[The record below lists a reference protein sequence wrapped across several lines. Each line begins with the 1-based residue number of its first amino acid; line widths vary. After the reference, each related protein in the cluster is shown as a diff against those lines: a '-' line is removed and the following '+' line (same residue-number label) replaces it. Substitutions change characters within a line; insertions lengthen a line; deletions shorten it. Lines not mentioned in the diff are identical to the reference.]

1 MSISVDIFLYNPV
14 QELFSSINLLTI
26 LRFCDD
32 HSSNSILYHCP
43 ITPWLPGGCSCPTRP
58 YTASCHITSSDPL
71 LCSWY
76 SFDWERSMA
85 DQSQGTQGMVA
96 ADIRTVW
103 HQHNTPCYAL
113 DGWVCVLVCLV
124 WTLNPQ
130 CHLIMTPPPR
140 LTSQLSI
147 KVCVSVWRAWDGA
160 GDLSRRKPSPNIFAS
175 MPPSN
180 GQGWGASRD
189 LNILNKVLFSFF

>member
-1 MSISVDIFLYNPV
+1 MSISVDILLYNPV

-103 HQHNTPCYAL
+103 HQHNTLPMHS
-113 DGWVCVLVCLV
+113 GSWVCVLECLV
-124 WTLNPQ
+124 WTLNLSLRYIIFSQ
-130 CHLIMTPPPR
+130 CHLIMTLPHR
-140 LTSQLSI
+140 QSHHNCVCLC
-147 KVCVSVWRAWDGA
+147 VCVACFGWSWGLESTYAQSLLWFAAACPLLLARAGA
-160 GDLSRRKPSPNIFAS
+160 LHGI
-175 MPPSN
+175 
-180 GQGWGASRD
+180 
-189 LNILNKVLFSFF
+189 